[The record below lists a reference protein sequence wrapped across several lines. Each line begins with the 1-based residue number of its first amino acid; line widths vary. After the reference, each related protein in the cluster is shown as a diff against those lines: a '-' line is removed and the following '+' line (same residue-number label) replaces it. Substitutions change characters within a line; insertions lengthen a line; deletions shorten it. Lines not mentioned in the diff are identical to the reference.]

1 MMKMTISTPVLQV
14 DGDLRAPL
22 LTRSVLDPGGFA
34 AFNGAR
40 RSPSTWIVLA
50 LVALFFSPAARA
62 QTVATTTGTHIT
74 EADFQQ
80 FGLLAV
86 QDGGRRKP
94 LNTYAREVL
103 LRITGGSFLGRA
115 VYKDTT
121 GRVWAPEE
129 FLFSVLLGEGH
140 DWQAEPMILLNYRPL
155 VQQLGLDPERKRF
168 SFAELSKLP
177 ALQKMANEVH
187 ETLRAGNKEE
197 VDRTGQEVRN
207 VSERM
212 TLLGNLNRG
221 ASFLIVPPKADAKIK
236 DAWITPPDAEKAFG
250 EGRFDPAR
258 ESLGAMAS
266 AFLAG
271 DPFNFQLRAREL
283 RQNLRALSPGVY
295 PTEAELGTESFYNR
309 LGAFPKAAG
318 FYVLALLLLAAG
330 SLPSRAAGTLR
341 AVGVLTGLVGL
352 VLQAT
357 GLALRC
363 VIAGRPPVTNMFESV
378 VWVSF
383 VVTLLGFL
391 FWARYR
397 TATYLYAALPVSAL
411 TMFLVLN
418 APVAMPPSIDPLV
431 PVLRDNFWLSTHVLT
446 ETASYGAFA
455 LAMGFAHVVLFR
467 YLLKPDAADRD
478 AALHF
483 WLYRVI
489 QLGILLITVGTILG
503 GVWANYSWGRFWGWD
518 PKETWALITLLC
530 YVAAIHGRM
539 AGWWGNFG
547 LAVASV
553 LCFSAVVMAWYG
565 VNFILGKGLHSYGF
579 GVGGEAQAMAVIGVD
594 LAFVGLVCWRR
605 FGRGVRVAE
614 APAGRLAGERA

>member
-1 MMKMTISTPVLQV
+1 MKTQTAVSPRPSWPAFLSLMVAFLGIF
-14 DGDLRAPL
+14 AP
-22 LTRSVLDPGGFA
+22 
-34 AFNGAR
+34 
-40 RSPSTWIVLA
+40 PS
-50 LVALFFSPAARA
+50 RA
-62 QTVATTTGTHIT
+62 QTPSVGTHLVET
-74 EADFQQ
+74 DFEQ
-80 FGLLAV
+80 FGRLAV

-94 LNTYAREVL
+94 LGTYAREAL
-103 LRITGGSFLGRA
+103 LRITGRSAWTDAAGR
-115 VYKDTT
+115 
-121 GRVWAPEE
+121 RWAPDE
-129 FLFSVLLGEGH
+129 FLLSVLLGEGH
-140 DWQAEPMILLNYRPL
+140 DWQKEPMILLNYRPL
-155 VQQLGLDPERKRF
+155 VVQLGLDAERKRF
-168 SFAELSKLP
+168 SFEELAKLP
-177 ALQKMANEVH
+177 ALQKMAAEVH

-212 TLLGNLNRG
+212 TLLSNLNHG
-221 ASFLIVPPKADAKIK
+221 AAFLIVPPRPDARVK
-236 DAWITPPDAEKAFG
+236 DAWITPPEAEKAFG
-250 EGRFDPAR
+250 EPRFAASR
-258 ESLGAMAS
+258 ENLAAMAT
-266 AFLAG
+266 AYLTG
-271 DPFNFQLRAREL
+271 DSFNFQLRARGL
-283 RQNLRALSPGVY
+283 RESLRALCPGVY
-295 PTEAELGTESFYNR
+295 PTEQELGTESFYNR

-318 FYVLALLLLAAG
+318 LYALALALLAAG
-330 SLPSRAAGTLR
+330 ALPSRAARVLR
-341 AVGVLTGLVGL
+341 GAGVLAGVGGLL
-352 VLQAT
+352 LHAT
-357 GLALRC
+357 GLGLRC

-397 TATYLYAALPVSAL
+397 TTTYLHAALPVSAL
-411 TMFLVLN
+411 TMLLVLN

-431 PVLRDNFWLSTHVLT
+431 PVLRDNFWLTTHVLT

-467 YLLKPDAADRD
+467 YLLRPEAAAGD

-539 AGWWGNFG
+539 AGWWGQFG

-553 LCFSAVVMAWYG
+553 ICFASVVMAWYG
-565 VNFILGKGLHSYGF
+565 VNFVLGKGLHSYGF
-579 GVGGEAQAMAVIGVD
+579 GVGGEGKAMVAVALD
-594 LAFVGLVCWRR
+594 LTFVGVVCWRR
-605 FGRGVRVAE
+605 FGRRVNV
-614 APAGRLAGERA
+614 PAGVPAALGGARSELAG